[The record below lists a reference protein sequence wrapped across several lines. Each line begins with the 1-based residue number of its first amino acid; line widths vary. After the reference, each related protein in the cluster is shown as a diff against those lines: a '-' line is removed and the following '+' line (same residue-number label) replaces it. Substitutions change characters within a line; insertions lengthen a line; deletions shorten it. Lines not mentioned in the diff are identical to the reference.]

1 MDSHQLYGVITSDIF
16 ILLTMVLLVLLP
28 SLYFLLRKS
37 KNRSVLIMGRTGAGK
52 TRLLCKL
59 CSNTCPI
66 TLTSIQPTTLE
77 YTHSQVRKH
86 SLLLVDIPGD
96 GRVRS
101 KYLSEQKSL
110 RIVGVLFMIDSL
122 VFETSKEEV
131 ADILFELLSSKQFK
145 KTPILF
151 ACNKQDLSPKVSCE
165 AIKQELEREM
175 QIKISTQSSSP
186 DNLDVRSRPT
196 IIGDANS
203 EFSFGRIANKIS
215 FVPTSITN
223 ETLSENIPGT
233 EHIIE
238 WLLSKI

>member
-1 MDSHQLYGVITSDIF
+1 
-16 ILLTMVLLVLLP
+16 MVLLVLLP

-77 YTHSQVRKH
+77 YTHSQVRKR

-122 VFETSKEEV
+122 EFETSKEEV
-131 ADILFELLSSKQFK
+131 ADILFELLSSKLFK

-203 EFSFGRIANKIS
+203 DFSFGRIANKIS

-238 WLLSKI
+238 WLLAKI